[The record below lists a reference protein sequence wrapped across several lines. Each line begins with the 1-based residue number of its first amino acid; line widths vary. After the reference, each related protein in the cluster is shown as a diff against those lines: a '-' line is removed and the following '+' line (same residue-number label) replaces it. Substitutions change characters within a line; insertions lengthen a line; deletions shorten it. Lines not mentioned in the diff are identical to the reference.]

1 MFRHILVP
9 TDGSDTAEKA
19 VAAGIDYAR
28 EAGARVLFFTAVP
41 EYHLPSEAELMARH
55 GMPLHEYERRAGEAA
70 AAILARAASRAKEAD
85 VAFDTE
91 YALSD
96 RPSAAIVEAAHKH
109 GCDAIFM
116 ATHGR
121 TGFSAFLHGSETRD
135 VLVRSDVPT
144 LVCR

>member
-135 VLVRSDVPT
+135 VLVRSDIPT

>member
-9 TDGSDTAEKA
+9 TDGSGTADKA
-19 VAAGIDYAR
+19 VVAGVDYAR

-41 EYHLPSEAELMARH
+41 EYHLPSEAELMAKH
-55 GMPLHEYERRAGEAA
+55 GMPLNEYERRAGEAA
-70 AAILARAASRAKEAD
+70 GAILATAASRAKEAN

-96 RPSAAIVEAAHKH
+96 RPAAAIVEAARKH

-121 TGFSAFLHGSETRD
+121 TGLSALLHGSETRD
-135 VLVRSDVPT
+135 VLVNSDIPT
-144 LVCR
+144 FVYR